1 MLNPQHL
8 LLHVACHMIY
18 VLVVFMQASGGA
30 AGGKQGSSIANALDD
45 STPQQVGGSSK
56 GYGCHMMA
64 PNWSGP
70 VQFLPWALCQQCSP
84 SNASAQC
91 ILLSGHMHAAMQF
104 NLGEYKGRVLSLSLV
119 PRHRHAL
126 VVCQ

>member
-1 MLNPQHL
+1 MHL
-8 LLHVACHMIY
+8 PNVKLYHVEQLHACCPIQPTAY
-18 VLVVFMQASGGA
+18 AVTCYVVCVLVVFMQASGDA

-70 VQFLPWALCQQCSP
+70 VQFLPWALCQQCHP

-91 ILLSGHMHAAMQF
+91 Q
-104 NLGEYKGRVLSLSLV
+104 
-119 PRHRHAL
+119 
-126 VVCQ
+126 VVSC